1 MVNIRPSDLVIR
13 LEKLQSLDPIVNSV
27 RAVVQKVLQPQQLR
41 DLLHGVPLGHP
52 LHPLM
57 VQVPL
62 GSWMSAAVLDAV
74 PGTERAAKT
83 LIGVGILSAGPAA
96 ASGYADWS
104 ETDPSQQRVGVV
116 HSTANL
122 IALLLYAAS
131 WQQRSSSRQLTS
143 KVLSYGGLVVVLAG
157 GFLGG
162 HLSFRQK
169 VGVDHSDDLTS
180 LDGKGWQDLGPLTDF
195 PENQLCRR
203 ELEGSSLVV
212 YRRGQ
217 KIFVLSDVCSH
228 LAGPLHEG
236 TVVDAD
242 GSPCV
247 VCPWHQS
254 TFALDGGRVIRGP
267 ATAPQAALRTR
278 VSDGVV
284 QVASQGEG

>member
-1 MVNIRPSDLVIR
+1 MNIRPSDLVVR
-13 LEKLQSLDPIVNSV
+13 LEKFQSLDPIVNSV

-74 PGTERAAKT
+74 PGTERAART

-131 WQQRSSSRQLTS
+131 WQQRSSSRQLTG

-180 LDGKGWQDLGPLTDF
+180 LDGKGWQDLGPLADF
-195 PENQLCRR
+195 PENQLCQR

-236 TVVDAD
+236 TVADVD
-242 GSPCV
+242 GSQCV

-278 VSDGVV
+278 ISDGVV
-284 QVASQGEG
+284 QVASQSEG

>member
-1 MVNIRPSDLVIR
+1 MVNIRPSDLVVR
-13 LEKLQSLDPIVNSV
+13 LEKLQSLDPIVNRV
-27 RAVVQKVLQPQQLR
+27 REVVQKVLQPQHVR

-62 GSWMSAAVLDAV
+62 GSWISAAILDV
-74 PGTERAAKT
+74 IPGTERAART
-83 LIGVGILSAGPAA
+83 LIGVGVLSAAPAA

-104 ETDPSQQRVGVV
+104 ETDPSQQRVGIV

-122 IALLLYAAS
+122 MAVLLYAAS
-131 WQQRSSSRQLTS
+131 WQQRAAQRSVAG
-143 KVLSYGGLVVVLAG
+143 KALSYSGLVVVLAG

-169 VGVDHSDDLTS
+169 VGMDHSDDLTS
-180 LDGKGWQDLGPLTDF
+180 FEGKGWQDLGLLTDF
-195 PENQLCRR
+195 PENQLSQRA
-203 ELEGSSLVV
+203 LEGSSLAV

-217 KIFVLSDVCSH
+217 KIYVLSDVCSH

-236 TVVDAD
+236 SVAD
-242 GSPCV
+242 VGGSPCV

-254 TFALDGGRVIRGP
+254 TFALDSGGVIRGP
-267 ATAPQAALRTR
+267 ATAPQAALKTR
-278 VSDGVV
+278 IVDGVV
-284 QVASQGEG
+284 QVAAQSES